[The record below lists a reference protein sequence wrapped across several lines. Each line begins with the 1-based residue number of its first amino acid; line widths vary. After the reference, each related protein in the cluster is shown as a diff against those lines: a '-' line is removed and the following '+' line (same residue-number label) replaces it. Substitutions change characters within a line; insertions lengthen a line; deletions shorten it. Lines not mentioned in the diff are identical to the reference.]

1 MATQPALG
9 AGTPGMGGGEPPLA
23 PTGLG
28 ETDAA
33 GGTSPFPEGDVDTAT
48 GDPAHAL
55 ATRSTAANWHN
66 RLDLSPTLTA
76 VILAAGHGTR
86 MRSRIPKVLHPIC
99 GRPMIDWVLEAVN
112 EAGVKDVTV
121 IANPHHA
128 DVAAHLSP
136 SPHRGHLSPSPHRG
150 AINRRG
156 KRVLNGLVPQGR
168 GEGRGPVKVAY
179 QRDPRGTAH
188 ALQQIPAG
196 ELRGR
201 QVLVVNGDSPLLTA
215 ASILKVL
222 HAHQENSAPATIAS
236 VEDPTRDDGR
246 IVRSR
251 DGALDRIVERKDAT
265 PEQRNEIHEFNVG
278 VYCFDGSRLVEELE
292 KIKDDNKA
300 GEFYLTD
307 VFLHLKPVTVVMLDD
322 PDEAMGIKD
331 RVRLARATGILRRRV
346 LEQCM
351 LGGVTIVDPDSTFVD
366 VGVTIGVDTVIEPFT
381 VLKGDT
387 HIGSECRIGPHVYIE
402 DAKIGDRSD
411 CGPFAKLRPGTEI
424 AEDVHIGSFTELV
437 RTKVGRGSAVP
448 HVSYLGDTDLGMD
461 ANIGAGTITAN
472 FDGTNKNRTEI
483 GDGAFIG
490 VDTMLVVRGDQGRSR
505 RRDSRGSSS

>member
-1 MATQPALG
+1 
-9 AGTPGMGGGEPPLA
+9 MGGGDPPLA

-28 ETDAA
+28 EPDAVA
-33 GGTSPFPEGDVDTAT
+33 GAPPFPEGDVDTAT

-55 ATRSTAANWHN
+55 ATRSAAANWHN

-112 EAGVKDVTV
+112 EAGVTDVTV

-136 SPHRGHLSPSPHRG
+136 SPHRGEG
-150 AINRRG
+150 
-156 KRVLNGLVPQGR
+156 Q
-168 GEGRGPVKVAY
+168 GEGRGPVKVVY

-188 ALQQIPAG
+188 ALRQIPAG

-215 ASILKVL
+215 SSILKVL
-222 HAHQENSAPATIAS
+222 HAHQENEAPATIAS
-236 VEDPTRDDGR
+236 VEDRTRDDGR

-265 PEQRNEIHEFNVG
+265 TEQREEIHEFNVG
-278 VYCFDGSRLVEELE
+278 LYCFDGSRLAEELE
-292 KIKDDNKA
+292 KITDDNKA

-307 VFLHLKPVTVVMLDD
+307 VFLHLKPVTVVKLDD
-322 PDEAMGIKD
+322 PHEAMGVKD
-331 RVRLARATGILRRRV
+331 RVRLARATDILRRRV
-346 LEQCM
+346 LERHM

-366 VGVTIGVDTVIEPFT
+366 VSVTIGMDTVIEPFT
-381 VLKGDT
+381 VLKGST
-387 HIGSECRIGPHVYIE
+387 NIGSECRIGPHVYIE
-402 DAKIGDRSD
+402 DARVGDRSD

-437 RTKVGRGSAVP
+437 RTKVGRGSKVP
-448 HVSYLGDTDLGMD
+448 HVSYLGDTDLGAD

-483 GDGAFIG
+483 GDGAFVG
-490 VDTMLVVRGDQGRSR
+490 VDTMLVAPVKLGKGSRTGAGSVVTKDVPDGATAVGVPARVVRRKA
-505 RRDSRGSSS
+505 